1 MQLVQCCEWI
11 STYEF
16 CFRKRIDKY
25 VECDTASRCDVA
37 MKTIQQLLFHYDIA
51 RKVSLVHNELVS
63 NKNTV

>member
-1 MQLVQCCEWI
+1 M
-11 STYEF
+11 YEF
-16 CFRKRIDKY
+16 CFRQRIDKY